1 MKRLLTCVAIV
12 MAVCVVVGLIA
23 RERSILRAAEERA
36 RRAEATARHA
46 LERAR
51 QASPA
56 TAPAE
61 VFAPRQ
67 SEPVLSAAQFAEEP
81 EPVFEFPGQVD
92 PLNGLEALRQ
102 KYVEQQAV
110 KALLMQSEELESAL
124 DTTNREIRE
133 LDAQQRL
140 KGASE
145 TLEEIVAECE
155 GTQAAPVAARMLEL
169 YRNPEP
175 AAEAAS
181 EAAAVEVPSEA
192 TEPFAEPEFNPEPGI

>member
-1 MKRLLTCVAIV
+1 MTTEQKL
-12 MAVCVVVGLIA
+12 
-23 RERSILRAAEERA
+23 AALRA
-36 RRAEATARHA
+36 RRSSEAASIRQHVERIIGAERRVIEAAR
-46 LERAR
+46 LTVGFGFGTDSRR
-51 QASPA
+51 
-56 TAPAE
+56 
-61 VFAPRQ
+61 R
-67 SEPVLSAAQFAEEP
+67 LK
-81 EPVFEFPGQVD
+81 
-92 PLNGLEALRQ
+92 EA
-102 KYVEQQAV
+102 V
-110 KALLMQSEELESAL
+110 EELESAL

-145 TLEEIVAECE
+145 TLEKIVAECE